1 MLALSHCTDLLAST
15 RLHPLPADTLYLF
28 GKVASSS
35 STPSKSPGSSSSA
48 TTWQSCCV
56 VVPNLH
62 RSVLFV
68 PSPSVFDDASG
79 ELAALEAAVA
89 ADPSKKME
97 LLQVRLRAARR
108 AARATDPC
116 APHVM

>member
-1 MLALSHCTDLLAST
+1 VSCL
-15 RLHPLPADTLYLF
+15 PPADTLYLF
-28 GKVASSS
+28 GKVASNSSSS
-35 STPSKSPGSSSSA
+35 STPSKSPGGSSAA

-68 PSPSVFDDASG
+68 PAPGVFDDASG

-89 ADPSKKME
+89 ADPSRRME
-97 LLQVRLRAARR
+97 LLQVRCTAVFLGYPALGGGSWGQGKGW
-108 AARATDPC
+108 
-116 APHVM
+116 

>member
-1 MLALSHCTDLLAST
+1 MW
-15 RLHPLPADTLYLF
+15 LHLLPADTLYLF
-28 GKVASSS
+28 GKVASTSSS

-48 TTWQSCCV
+48 TSWQSCCV

-68 PSPSVFDDASG
+68 PSPAVFDDASG

-89 ADPSKKME
+89 ADPSKKMQ
-97 LLQVRLRAARR
+97 LLQVRLRQGAVLVQQA
-108 AARATDPC
+108 
-116 APHVM
+116 